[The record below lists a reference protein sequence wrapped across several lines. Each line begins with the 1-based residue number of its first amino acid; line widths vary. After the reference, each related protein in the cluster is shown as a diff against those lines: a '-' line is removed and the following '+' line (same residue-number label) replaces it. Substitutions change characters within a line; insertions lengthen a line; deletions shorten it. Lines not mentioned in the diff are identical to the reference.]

1 MNLKTVRNFALGTL
15 ILAGSIVVI
24 SVNSRTSANTVVA
37 NSKSPKTV
45 LRVAQST
52 NINTA
57 ALESSILSQIN
68 QYRASKGLPAL
79 SRNSSIDGQSR
90 NHSQSMANGSTPF
103 SHQGLA
109 QRIQATGIPWRGYAE
124 NVAYNQGHSDPATV
138 AVRGWLN
145 SPGHLRNIQGNYNQ
159 TGIGVAVNGKGEI
172 YFTQMF
178 MSSR

>member
-15 ILAGSIVVI
+15 ILASGIVVI
-24 SVNSRTSANTVVA
+24 SVNGRTSANTVVA
-37 NSKSPKTV
+37 SSKSPKAV

-52 NINTA
+52 NIDTVA
-57 ALESSILSQIN
+57 IESSILSQIN
-68 QYRASKGLPAL
+68 QYRASKGLAPL
-79 SRNSSIDGQSR
+79 SRNSNIDGQSR

-109 QRIQATGIPWRGYAE
+109 QRIQATGISWRGYAE
-124 NVAYNQGHSDPATV
+124 NVAYNQGHSDPATT

-145 SPGHLRNIQGNYNQ
+145 SPGHLRNIEGKYNQ

-178 MSSR
+178 ISSR